1 MNLRELANFIRI
13 VEIGSLSRAAATLN
27 VAQPALGL
35 QIRNLEAE
43 FKKQL
48 LVRHSRGVYP
58 TDAGKILL
66 VHARQILQEVD
77 KSKRAIGE
85 LDARSGLVRVGM
97 TTSANGLLL
106 AELYRLCQERHPN
119 IRLDIIEGNSG
130 RLARM
135 IQTGEIELG
144 CLYSDGGISGL
155 RHEIVLNDEWVFVST
170 PRNAPAG
177 GSIPFST
184 IEGLPLVL
192 PSRSS
197 GLRLRIEQEA
207 RARGMEL
214 NVVLEVQSGTLMQRL
229 IEQGVGH
236 TVLPKFEVR
245 DAIATGRL
253 RAARIVEPQF
263 PSRTHISHR
272 ESPPLGPSA
281 MAVKSLLMEVAE
293 RVWAHHQVEPDVA
306 KRNSGE
312 QP

>member
-13 VEIGSLSRAAATLN
+13 VEIGSLSRAAAALN

-35 QIRNLEAE
+35 QIRNLEVE

-58 TDAGKILL
+58 TDAGKIFLAR
-66 VHARQILQEVD
+66 ARQIIQEVE
-77 KSKRAIGE
+77 RARREIAE
-85 LDARSGLVRVGM
+85 LDAQSGLVRIGM

-106 AELYRLCQERHPN
+106 AELYRLCQDRHPN

-144 CLYSDGGISGL
+144 CLYSDGGVSGL
-155 RHEIVLNDEWVFVST
+155 RHEVVLRDEWVFVSA
-170 PRNAPAG
+170 PGNAPP
-177 GSIPFST
+177 GSEVAFSSL
-184 IEGLPLVL
+184 EGLPLVL

-197 GLRLRIEQEA
+197 GLRLRVEQEA

-214 NVVLEVQSGTLMQRL
+214 NVILEVQSGTLMQRL

-236 TVLPKFEVR
+236 TILPKFEVR
-245 DAIATGRL
+245 EAISSGRL
-253 RAARIVEPQF
+253 RAARIVDPQF

-272 ESPPLGPSA
+272 ENPPLGPSA
-281 MAVKSLLMEVAE
+281 MAVRALLMEVAGKIWVDQQAGHD
-293 RVWAHHQVEPDVA
+293 RP
-306 KRNSGE
+306 
-312 QP
+312 